1 MAQHDPSPPPRAG
14 EPRQKPEFFNE
25 STRHTRVQRPIPVRT
40 NDSPPTPHFGP
51 ASRHGLTV
59 VPRWNTMR
67 RAPSPSRESRQRHGG
82 VLSALG
88 NPLYRSGYA
97 LIANV
102 AGTTIVGLGFWA
114 VATHLYSPRQVGEA
128 SALVAAL
135 VIVSSFAQLNL
146 NNTLPR
152 FLTQA
157 GRRAGRLIGYG
168 YAASTASGLVIALA
182 VVTLLPALSPHW
194 HFLGASV
201 PLIVAFV
208 AGTVVWGIF
217 ALQDYALLGLQRPLM
232 VPLENTVYGVAKL
245 LLLFGLAS
253 FLPSSGVF
261 IAWVLP
267 LAINV
272 PAVNWLI
279 FRRYLKD
286 WEPGDYVATVRPRDI
301 VKFSSVDYVGNLLSQ
316 TAGNLLPLLVLT
328 VIGAAAAAAFY
339 IAWTI
344 TTGLNL
350 VANSFATS
358 LLVQGSANVGK
369 LGELTRGTVTRTL
382 AVTLAGATV
391 FGLGARLILGI
402 YGNGYAIRASL
413 LLGLLTAGSVFYGL
427 LAVIFSIDRIVGR
440 VGRATATRFALAI
453 LTLGGSSILLPRLGT
468 DGVGI
473 AWLGSN
479 LLAAVVRIPTIFSA
493 SRLKAGESPARSG
506 AGSPVALLGLPTR
519 SRPSGRH
526 RRGTTPSSV
535 GRAGLRP
542 ATTILP
548 SSADDAPT
556 DLKRPSHA

>member
-1 MAQHDPSPPPRAG
+1 
-14 EPRQKPEFFNE
+14 
-25 STRHTRVQRPIPVRT
+25 
-40 NDSPPTPHFGP
+40 
-51 ASRHGLTV
+51 L
-59 VPRWNTMR
+59 
-67 RAPSPSRESRQRHGG
+67 
-82 VLSALG
+82 ALG
-88 NPLYRSGYA
+88 SPLYRSGYA

-114 VATHLYSPRQVGEA
+114 VATHLYSPRHVGEA

-135 VIVSSFAQLNL
+135 VVVSSFAQLNL

-168 YAASTASGLVIALA
+168 YAASTAAGVVIALA

-245 LLLFGLAS
+245 LMLLGLAS

-301 VKFSSVDYVGNLLSQ
+301 VKFSSVDYVGNLLIQ
-316 TAGNLLPLLVLT
+316 AAGNLLPLLVLT
-328 VIGAAAAAAFY
+328 VIGAASAAAFY

-413 LLGLLTAGSVFYGL
+413 LLGLLAAGSVFYGL

-493 SRLKAGESPARSG
+493 SRLKAGASPARSG
-506 AGSPVALLGLPTR
+506 HGSPMALLGLPAR
-519 SRPSGRH
+519 SRAAGRH
-526 RRGTTPSSV
+526 RRGTTPSPV
-535 GRAGLRP
+535 LRAGLRP

-548 SSADDAPT
+548 SPAAEAPT
-556 DLKRPSHA
+556 NLKRRSHA